1 MEAVEHVKEIARAR
15 IKLVSDQEN
24 VERVA
29 VDCTHLAFVLGY
41 NFAYEELLRAKQPK
55 QPTLR
60 EALEQEIKKQLEQ

>member
-1 MEAVEHVKEIARAR
+1 MEAVEHVKEIVRAR

-41 NFAYEELLRAKQPK
+41 NLSL
-55 QPTLR
+55 
-60 EALEQEIKKQLEQ
+60 IHI